1 LIHNSILEAIGHTQ
15 IVRLNRVSDGCT
27 AKILAELEMH
37 NPTGSAKARSA
48 WGMIQA
54 AEEAGIIK
62 PGALIIEPTSGNQGI
77 ALAMVGAVRGY
88 RVVLVMPEN
97 MSVERRKLMEAFG
110 AEVVLT
116 PAEEDLAGAVLKAQE
131 LAGTTPGAWMPDQFN
146 NPTNPGQE
154 VLAQVG
160 ERIDAFLAGVGT
172 GGTLTGV
179 ARRHR

>member
-1 LIHNSILEAIGHTQ
+1 
-15 IVRLNRVSDGCT
+15 
-27 AKILAELEMH
+27 
-37 NPTGSAKARSA
+37 
-48 WGMIQA
+48 MIQA

-146 NPTNPGQE
+146 NPTNPDYHERTTGQE
-154 VLAQVG
+154 VLAPGRRTHRRVP
-160 ERIDAFLAGVGT
+160 
-172 GGTLTGV
+172 GGG
-179 ARRHR
+179 RHRRNFNRRGPQASVTAS